1 MAENLKNEIDTS
13 NDNNATYVAEYNAN
27 KLQESQNIDKYV
39 TKGIQPFLSDIFTA
53 KNAAR
58 QNDIAAQEELLT
70 NMKAGKIGELND
82 FLHNQFLDAA
92 RYKFYSGDNL
102 TDEELLTKWSTSDVA
117 E

>member
-13 NDNNATYVAEYNAN
+13 NDNNATAVAEYNAN

-58 QNDIAAQEELLT
+58 QNDIEAQEELLS

-82 FLHNQFLDAA
+82 FLHKQFLDTA
-92 RYKFYSGDNL
+92 RLKFYSSDDISD
-102 TDEELLTKWSTSDVA
+102 TDLFTKWSTSDVA